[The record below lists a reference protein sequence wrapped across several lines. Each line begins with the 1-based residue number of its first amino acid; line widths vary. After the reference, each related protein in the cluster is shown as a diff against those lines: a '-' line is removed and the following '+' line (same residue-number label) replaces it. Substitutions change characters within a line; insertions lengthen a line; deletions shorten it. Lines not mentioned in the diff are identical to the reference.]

1 MSART
6 NILKKLKNIKLS
18 HGTKDFKIDLKKIVP
33 NFKNAETFFKAK
45 SIENNCIV
53 QTAKNIDE
61 INDKILNFIKA
72 NNYSSDLF
80 VWPSIKTLNFSP
92 KFKINTKKYNNEKV
106 GVTSCFCGIAET
118 GSLMFVSSEITPM
131 SHSLLPESHI
141 AIVKRG
147 DIVRTME
154 DGYKKYFE
162 EKSIDQLDRQICFI
176 SGPSRTA
183 DIELTMVIGVH
194 GPKKLLT
201 LIVDDL

>member
-33 NFKNAETFFKAK
+33 NFKNAETFFRAK

-53 QTAKNIDE
+53 ETAKNIDE

-154 DGYKKYFE
+154 DGFKKYFE

-176 SGPSRTA
+176 SGHQGRQ
-183 DIELTMVIGVH
+183 ILN
-194 GPKKLLT
+194 
-201 LIVDDL
+201 